1 MHFTDHLA
9 ILSNW
14 RTDKRQYFHRFLVTD
29 ICSQERFL
37 VQDSLPKEFEEL
49 QNSESSG
56 LNDRKIESQELL
68 QFYSQ
73 RLTQEVEG
81 KET

>member
-1 MHFTDHLA
+1 MHIQCQIA

-14 RTDKRQYFHRFLVTD
+14 RTDKRQYFHH
-29 ICSQERFL
+29 FL